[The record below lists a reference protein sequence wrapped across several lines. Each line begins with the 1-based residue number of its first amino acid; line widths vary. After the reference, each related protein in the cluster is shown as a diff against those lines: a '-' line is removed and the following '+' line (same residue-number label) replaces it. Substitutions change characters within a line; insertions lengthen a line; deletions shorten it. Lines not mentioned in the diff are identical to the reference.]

1 MKRLLIFALA
11 AIVALL
17 PVSLVR
23 AGLLT
28 VDVPKTMLTVSK
40 MGDIEVKLIE
50 GEEIE
55 FKVDGREYTGMGIE
69 VLVGGMSQ
77 MADVTL
83 VSNLESASLPADH
96 DGTLT
101 FKVGMDTLVLEYE
114 GTAAIM
120 HDMVMHTVTIK
131 SHGDFTV
138 TGGTGMFEGL
148 KGIEGG
154 YHMKIVEH
162 GKKVGS
168 MTGFKFSAM
177 EVADVEDVEEVE

>member
-17 PVSLVR
+17 PVSLAR
-23 AGLLT
+23 AALLT
-28 VDVPKTMLTVSK
+28 IDVPMTTLTVSK

-69 VLVGGMSQ
+69 VLINDMMH

-83 VSNLESASLPADH
+83 VSNLESMSLPADH

-101 FKVGMDTLVLEYE
+101 FMVGADTLVLEYE

-120 HDMVMHTVTIK
+120 HDKMMHIVTIK
-131 SHGDFTV
+131 SHGDFKV
-138 TGGTGMFEGL
+138 TDGTGMFEAL
-148 KGIEGG
+148 EGIEGG
-154 YHMKIVEH
+154 YHMKIVEY

-168 MTGFKFSAM
+168 ITGFKFSAM
-177 EVADVEDVEEVE
+177 EVAEVEEVE